1 VTEVEMTPNATA
13 AQARCAGCGGVLLY
27 DPAVRCLRCRHCSA
41 QAPVPASGAP
51 GPRELSLRDGL
62 ARAPRGYGTET
73 LRVECGSCGAIVHL
87 APEERATRCTYCASP
102 TVVTRP
108 PDPSLLQPESMI
120 PFLVPQPQ
128 ATQGFER
135 WLSGLWFR
143 PGDLSRMARV
153 EGVHG
158 VYLPYW
164 TFDAD
169 VESQWQAERGEY
181 YYTTE
186 HYTDQDEHGNTV
198 RKTRQVQ
205 HTRWKPARGR
215 RKDHFDDVLVCASR
229 GVKEDLAAKLC
240 TFDTKQL
247 VPYSPGYLYGWRA
260 EAYAVDLPGAWAKGQ
275 EAIRAQQEQKCA
287 GDIGGDTHRNLEVQ
301 NTFRKETFKHVLL
314 PLFVL
319 AYRYNGRPY
328 QVLVNGQTGE
338 VVGKA
343 PLSVWKVM
351 ALVIPANLLVL
362 LISIVALPLLLITI
376 PLMIYEVYL
385 FHKHWDD
392 WFG

>member
-1 VTEVEMTPNATA
+1 
-13 AQARCAGCGGVLLY
+13 
-27 DPAVRCLRCRHCSA
+27 
-41 QAPVPASGAP
+41 
-51 GPRELSLRDGL
+51 
-62 ARAPRGYGTET
+62 
-73 LRVECGSCGAIVHL
+73 
-87 APEERATRCTYCASP
+87 
-102 TVVTRP
+102 
-108 PDPSLLQPESMI
+108 
-120 PFLVPQPQ
+120 
-128 ATQGFER
+128 
-135 WLSGLWFR
+135 
-143 PGDLSRMARV
+143 
-153 EGVHG
+153 
-158 VYLPYW
+158 
-164 TFDAD
+164 
-169 VESQWQAERGEY
+169 
-181 YYTTE
+181 
-186 HYTDQDEHGNTV
+186 V